1 MFNSFTGDIKDAARR
16 HLHTWKT
23 ALGLT
28 TRQDHAAIEQVITE
42 AYRAAGLTPPRRI
55 VWCPSPLAMTW
66 VRTLSTE
73 MWQQQVGANVRDT
86 LIDEPIRRA
95 WPLIQACMSQGFCRE
110 LSEYL
115 EGGLI
120 DAVRAKEQALW
131 NALSDECATC
141 FDTLPLGVRA
151 AITETLT
158 AEGLPST
165 DLSALAL
172 LYYGTD
178 GFVWGPVESQ
188 AITLAFVRKRMKLES
203 ETQAVTP
210 LISLLEQ
217 SHTFIAHENV
227 FWISEPPRFISEN
240 TMHYGDGWTVTV
252 SPELQ
257 GWSRRL
263 SLSSLFGDAV
273 LP

>member
-23 ALGLT
+23 MLGLT
-28 TRQDHAAIEQVITE
+28 TRQDHPAIEQVITE
-42 AYRAAGLTPPRRI
+42 AYRTAGLRPPRI
-55 VWCPSPLAMTW
+55 VWCSSPLAMTW

-73 MWQQQVGANVRDT
+73 MWQQQVGASVRET
-86 LIDEPIRRA
+86 LITAPIQRA
-95 WPLIQACMSQGFCRE
+95 WPLIQRQMSQGFCRE

-120 DAVRAKEQALW
+120 DAIRAKEQALW
-131 NALSDECATC
+131 NALSDEHAIC
-141 FDTLPLGVRA
+141 FDNLPLGVRA
-151 AITETLT
+151 AITEMLE
-158 AEGLPST
+158 AEGLPCT
-165 DLSALAL
+165 DLSALAR
-172 LYYGTD
+172 LYYDTD

-188 AITLAFVRKRMKLES
+188 AITLAFARKRMKLET
-203 ETQAVTP
+203 ETESVSP

-217 SHTFIAHENV
+217 SHAFIAHGNV

-252 SPELQ
+252 SPELLD
-257 GWSRRL
+257 WSRRL

>member
-1 MFNSFTGDIKDAARR
+1 
-16 HLHTWKT
+16 
-23 ALGLT
+23 
-28 TRQDHAAIEQVITE
+28 
-42 AYRAAGLTPPRRI
+42 
-55 VWCPSPLAMTW
+55 
-66 VRTLSTE
+66 
-73 MWQQQVGANVRDT
+73 
-86 LIDEPIRRA
+86 
-95 WPLIQACMSQGFCRE
+95 MSQGFCRE

-131 NALSDECATC
+131 KALSDEYAIC
-141 FDTLPLGVRA
+141 FDNLPLGVRS
-151 AITETLT
+151 AIAETLE

-165 DLSALAL
+165 DLSALAR
-172 LYYGTD
+172 LYYGTE

-188 AITLAFVRKRMKLES
+188 AITLAFVRKRMKLET
-203 ETQAVTP
+203 ETVAP

-217 SHTFIAHENV
+217 SHAFIAHENV

-240 TMHYGDGWTVTV
+240 TIHYGDGWTVTV

-257 GWSRRL
+257 DWSQRL

>member
-1 MFNSFTGDIKDAARR
+1 MFNSFAGDIKDAARR

-28 TRQDHAAIEQVITE
+28 TRQDHASIEQVINE
-42 AYRAAGLTPPRRI
+42 AYCAARLTPPRI

-73 MWQQQVGANVRDT
+73 MWQQQVGASVKET
-86 LIDEPIRRA
+86 LINDPIRRA
-95 WPLIQACMSQGFCRE
+95 WPLIQRQMSRGFHRE

-115 EGGLI
+115 ESGLI

-131 NALSDECATC
+131 NALSGEYAIC
-141 FDTLPLGVRA
+141 FDNLPLGIRA

-158 AEGLPST
+158 AEGLPGT
-165 DLSALAL
+165 DLSALARL
-172 LYYGTD
+172 HYGTE

-188 AITLAFVRKRMKLES
+188 AITLAFARKRMKLEA
-203 ETQAVTP
+203 ETEGVAP

-252 SPELQ
+252 SPELLD
-257 GWSRRL
+257 WSRRL

>member
-23 ALGLT
+23 MLGLAS
-28 TRQDHAAIEQVITE
+28 RQDHAAIEQVINE
-42 AYRAAGLTPPRRI
+42 AYRAAGLTPPRI

-73 MWQQQVGANVRDT
+73 MWQQQVGASVRDT

-95 WPLIQACMSQGFCRE
+95 WPLIQRQMSQGFCRE

-131 NALSDECATC
+131 NALSDEHAIC
-141 FDTLPLGVRA
+141 FDTLPPGVRV
-151 AITETLT
+151 AIIETLE
-158 AEGLPST
+158 AEGLPNT
-165 DLSALAL
+165 DLSALARNH
-172 LYYGTD
+172 YGTD
-178 GFVWGPVESQ
+178 SFVWGPVESQ
-188 AITLAFVRKRMKLES
+188 AITLAFVRKRMELEA
-203 ETQAVTP
+203 ETQAVAP

-217 SHTFIAHENV
+217 SHAFIAHENV
-227 FWISEPPRFISEN
+227 FWISEPPRFISES

-252 SPELQ
+252 SPELLD
-257 GWSRRL
+257 WSRRL

>member
-28 TRQDHAAIEQVITE
+28 TRQDHADIEQVITE
-42 AYRAAGLTPPRRI
+42 AYVAAGLTPPRV
-55 VWCPSPLAMTW
+55 VWSSSPLGMTW

-73 MWQQQVGANVRDT
+73 MWQQQVGASVRDT

-95 WPLIQACMSQGFCRE
+95 LPLIQACMSRGFCRE

-131 NALSDECATC
+131 NALSDDNAIC
-141 FDTLPLGVRA
+141 FDNLPLGVRA
-151 AITETLT
+151 AITEALE

-165 DLSALAL
+165 DLSALARL
-172 LYYGTD
+172 HYGTD

-188 AITLAFVRKRMKLES
+188 AITLAFTRKRMKLET
-203 ETQAVTP
+203 ETQAVAP

-217 SHTFIAHENV
+217 SHAFIAHENV

-252 SPELQ
+252 SPELLD
-257 GWSRRL
+257 WSWRL